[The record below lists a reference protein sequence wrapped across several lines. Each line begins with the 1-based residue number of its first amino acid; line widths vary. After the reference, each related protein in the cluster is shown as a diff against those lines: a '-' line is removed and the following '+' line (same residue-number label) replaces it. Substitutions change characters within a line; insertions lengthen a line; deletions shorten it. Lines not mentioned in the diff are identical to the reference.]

1 MRKTS
6 MVGLVSA
13 AGLALGLV
21 APVAPVAVAEVPGR
35 VTVTRTGSASLAD
48 KDMVVICP
56 LGTKLYSAGG
66 SVNGGPAGSAIITR
80 VVPAVDLSRAVV
92 GARGVNAVTP
102 WSITAWAVCGQGRP
116 VLARS
121 EPVLGAQQVDFGSAS
136 AGCPGVGSL
145 TGVFGEVVDP
155 SGQATLFG
163 LVPSKD
169 LTTATANASGPVDGQ
184 WSVKAWAT
192 CDETVVGKTY
202 LETDTGA
209 LKGDLVQKAS
219 AQCAPGSSLLGGG
232 GTAKNNSPDAVASL
246 IGLYPDWST
255 GTLTVEGTKGAS
267 PWSIEAYA
275 ICELP

>member
-6 MVGLVSA
+6 MVGLVLG
-13 AGLALGLV
+13 AGLALGV
-21 APVAPVAVAEVPGR
+21 VAPVAVAEVPGR
-35 VTVTRTGSASLAD
+35 VTVERTGSASPGD
-48 KDMVVICP
+48 KEVVVACP
-56 LGTKLYSAGG
+56 SGTKLYSAGG
-66 SVNGGPAGSAIITR
+66 WVNGAPAGSAVITR

-92 GARGVNAVTP
+92 GARGVNAVVP
-102 WSITAWAVCGQGRP
+102 WSITAWAVCGQGSP
-116 VLARS
+116 VLVRS
-121 EPVLGAQQVDFGSAS
+121 EPVVAAQFVDFKSAS
-136 AGCPGVGSL
+136 VSCPDVGSL

-169 LTTATANASGPVDGQ
+169 LTTATANGSGPDNGQ

-192 CDETVVGKTY
+192 CEDTVVGKTY

-232 GTAKNNSPDAVASL
+232 GTAKDNSPDAVASL
-246 IGLYPDWST
+246 VALDPDWST
-255 GTLTVEGTKGAS
+255 GTMTVIGTKGAS

-275 ICELP
+275 ICEQP